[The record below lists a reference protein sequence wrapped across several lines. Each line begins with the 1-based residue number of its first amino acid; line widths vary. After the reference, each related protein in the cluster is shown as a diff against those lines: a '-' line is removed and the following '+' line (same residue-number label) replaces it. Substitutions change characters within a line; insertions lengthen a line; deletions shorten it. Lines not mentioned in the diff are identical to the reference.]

1 MGYRVSV
8 LNDIID
14 RMCDVI
20 GAGVGKP
27 CVPMCDNPPVP
38 GVMVY
43 LDDQTDPNYYRAF
56 NAGVVVVELIAV
68 VLAPAVHE
76 TGQSR
81 WLNDVLDPWSDTS
94 IYLAVHESPTL
105 GTAVNESTSNSTAYA
120 SAQANAFR
128 DYGFGT
134 LGDGTRVLQ
143 AKVPIAVQLT
153 RGAR

>member
-1 MGYRVSV
+1 MSV
-8 LNDIID
+8 VNELVD
-14 RMCDVI
+14 RLCDVI
-20 GAGVGKP
+20 ASGVGKP
-27 CVPMCDNPPVP
+27 CVPMCDSPPVP

-68 VLAPAVHE
+68 LLAPAVHE

-81 WLNDVLDPWSDTS
+81 WLHDVLDPWSDQS
-94 IYLAVHESPTL
+94 IYLAIHESPTL
-105 GTAVNESTSNSTAYA
+105 GTAANESTAASSAFM
-120 SAQANAFR
+120 SAQAHAFR
-128 DYGFGT
+128 DYGFAN